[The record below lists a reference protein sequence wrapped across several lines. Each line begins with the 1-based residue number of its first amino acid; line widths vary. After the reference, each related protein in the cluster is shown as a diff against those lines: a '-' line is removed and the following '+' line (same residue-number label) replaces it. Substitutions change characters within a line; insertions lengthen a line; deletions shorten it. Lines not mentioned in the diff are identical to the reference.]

1 MAHKQ
6 NYNAIIIYGTGGG
19 NSLLVSE
26 AIQSGLQE
34 SGVETDLKRVELTN
48 VDEIKEF
55 DLVVMVSSTW
65 NEGELQDNFV
75 PFYEEFIEAEG
86 FEGELFAV
94 VGLGDSENYDVYNTA
109 ADILE
114 EAVAK
119 VGGTLL
125 VDPLKVDGDPYERL
139 DNYKMW
145 GEELADVLLEHSES
159 EQ

>member
-1 MAHKQ
+1 MPKKQ
-6 NYNAIIIYGTGGG
+6 NYNAIVIYGTGAG

-34 SGVETDLKRVELTN
+34 SGVEATLKRVELASL
-48 VDEIKEF
+48 DEVKNY
-55 DLVVMVSSTW
+55 DLIVMVSSTW

-75 PFYEEFIEAEG
+75 PFHEEFIEAKG
-86 FEGELFAV
+86 FEDKLFAV

-114 EAVAK
+114 EAVGK
-119 VGGTLL
+119 VEGTLL
-125 VDPLKVDGDPYERL
+125 VDPLKIDGDPYENL
-139 DNYKMW
+139 DDYKTW

-159 EQ
+159 E